1 MHLYVLKWD
10 INPRRNESYDEW
22 ALTSIKRSLVVPGVR
37 EVRAYRPMAGESQ
50 VVVTFEF
57 EDFDSWSNWFNHEKT
72 QKIFI
77 ELFGMAANVETE
89 LWEPSP
95 LIPEPIVPMDQHP
108 EP

>member
-22 ALTSIKRSLVVPGVR
+22 AVKSIKKSLDVPGVS
-37 EVRAYRPMAGESQ
+37 EVRAYHPLAGESQ

-77 ELFGMAANVETE
+77 ELFGMAAKVETE

-95 LIPEPIVPMDQHP
+95 LIPEPIVVTEQPP
-108 EP
+108 GA